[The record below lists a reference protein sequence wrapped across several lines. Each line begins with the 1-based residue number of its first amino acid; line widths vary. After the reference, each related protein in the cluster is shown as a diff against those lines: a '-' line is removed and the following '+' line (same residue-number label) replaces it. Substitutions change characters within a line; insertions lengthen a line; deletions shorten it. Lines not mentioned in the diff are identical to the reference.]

1 MPDSTT
7 LEAPTPRIVNDSWTN
22 LKSLIQELEQD
33 GSNLGS
39 IKDAL
44 EQFSQLEEVHERF
57 ESIWNENGTMKNEL
71 EDSFRRLRENCA
83 KGARLRMTGCIRG
96 LCRDIKV
103 ELAHIRHYSL
113 EPNSE
118 NGEQV
123 DSTKLLD
130 HYRRIQTQLH
140 VLLLNTDSGVWGVL
154 NQDTDRKTHLS
165 DGNHNYTRT
174 TGLDSSHSTE
184 VRRLYNWIQNSAP
197 GTVCWVPDVRKTGT
211 SRALCA
217 QLDATHKLGANFFL
231 SGESCDLNSIIP
243 SIASQLAN
251 YSTPFRS
258 AYANSHPPAPF
269 ESLEVQFEELISK
282 PLTSVRET
290 LPAGLT
296 VVIDATHGCGGVR
309 PIIDAI
315 RSKSEGLPIKFIVFS
330 HPEPHYDPAERLL
343 VREVSEQPVTGGVEG
358 ELRTALKPFGLSETQ
373 LASFAQRAAALFTC
387 AGATAR
393 CVNDD
398 TA

>member
-44 EQFSQLEEVHERF
+44 EQFSQLGEVHERF

-71 EDSFRRLRENCA
+71 EDSFRRLRENCV

-113 EPNSE
+113 EPNDE

-123 DSTKLLD
+123 NSSELLD

-140 VLLLNTDSGVWGVL
+140 VLL
-154 NQDTDRKTHLS
+154 DTDRKTHLS
-165 DGNHNYTRT
+165 DRNHNYTRT

-184 VRRLYNWIQNSAP
+184 ARRLYNWIQNSAP

-231 SGESCDLNSIIP
+231 PGESCDLNSIIP

-269 ESLEVQFEELISK
+269 ESLEVQFEELIAK
-282 PLTSVRET
+282 PLTDVRET
-290 LPAGLT
+290 LPVGLT
-296 VVIDATHGCGGVR
+296 VVIDATNARGGVR
-309 PIIDAI
+309 SIIDAI

-343 VREVSEQPVTGGVEG
+343 VREVSEEPVTGGVEG

-373 LASFAQRAAALFTC
+373 LASFAQRAAALFKC
-387 AGATAR
+387 ARTAAR